1 VKNQECKQG
10 INKLISPVKIHY
22 ILLLSYQIPI
32 PGINYV
38 ALDPKSE
45 SWFDFNIEQLET
57 KRSNEV

>member
-1 VKNQECKQG
+1 MQTRHKQ
-10 INKLISPVKIHY
+10 INITCQNTLCSV
-22 ILLLSYQIPI
+22 LLLSYQIPI

-38 ALDPKSE
+38 ALEPKSE